1 MRLRQRILVC
11 VSAAFCFAGAVSQAG
26 AQEFGRDYLP
36 PDYVPGADFSIACE
50 NGATYR
56 LSSGPAVFPGDI
68 VTARLHLSPR
78 HALPVRLMPMG
89 MGYRYAGRGIWLDG
103 IREHALLY
111 LSKYRP
117 VACLVSRV

>member
-1 MRLRQRILVC
+1 MRLRQWILVG
-11 VSAAFCFAGAVSQAG
+11 VSAAFCFAGAVSQSG
-26 AQEFGRDYLP
+26 AQELRRDYLP
-36 PDYVPGADFSIACE
+36 PDYIAGADFSIACE
-50 NGATYR
+50 NGANYR
-56 LSSGPAVFPGDI
+56 LSSGTAVFPGDI

-89 MGYRYAGRGIWLDG
+89 MGYRYAGRGVWLDG
-103 IREHALLY
+103 IREHAWLY

>member
-1 MRLRQRILVC
+1 MRLRQRILVG
-11 VSAAFCFAGAVSQAG
+11 VSAAFCFAGAVSQAS
-26 AQEFGRDYLP
+26 AQDYLP
-36 PDYVPGADFSIACE
+36 PDYIAGADFSIACE
-50 NGATYR
+50 NGANYR

-68 VTARLHLSPR
+68 VTARLHLSPH

-89 MGYRYAGRGIWLDG
+89 MGYRYAGRGVWLDG
-103 IREHALLY
+103 IREHAWLY